1 MIENEIMEE
10 LTKQEF
16 ENGSYNSIEDASGEI
31 RRKLFFIR
39 DTYDGAE
46 EEALWTSEEERP
58 GACTEA

>member
-1 MIENEIMEE
+1 MEE

-46 EEALWTSEEERP
+46 EDFIN
-58 GACTEA
+58 